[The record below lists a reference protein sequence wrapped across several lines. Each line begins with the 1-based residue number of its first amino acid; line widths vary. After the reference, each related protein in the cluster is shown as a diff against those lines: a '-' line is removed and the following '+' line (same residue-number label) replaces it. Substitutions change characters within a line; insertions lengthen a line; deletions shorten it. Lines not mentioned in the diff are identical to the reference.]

1 MRRTVKSV
9 KDIKKGETAWV
20 KQSKTSG
27 TSSLYTK
34 DSSGRCYHM
43 GVIKNNK
50 TGRTSPV
57 YTD

>member
-1 MRRTVKSV
+1 MRTVKST

-20 KQSKTSG
+20 KRSKHSV

-43 GVIKNNK
+43 GVIKDNES
-50 TGRTSPV
+50 GRTSPV